1 VDAEG
6 DVNMRSI
13 YIAALC
19 ALAVTASAQNK
30 SDESHA
36 HHAPK
41 ATAYVPGLGEI
52 MSLQQMRHAK
62 LWLAGSQKN
71 WPLADYELDEL
82 REGFDDVQKL
92 HATHDGIPVG
102 AMAKSL
108 TTPPV
113 EALAKAIDAKDA
125 AVFTK
130 SFDQLTEACNSC
142 HRAAKHGFIVIV
154 RPATSPFPNQKFA
167 P

>member
-1 VDAEG
+1 
-6 DVNMRSI
+6 MRAI
-13 YIAALC
+13 QVVALC
-19 ALAVTASAQNK
+19 TIVMASAIA
-30 SDESHA
+30 DEDHV
-36 HHAPK
+36 HHAPS
-41 ATAYVPGLGEI
+41 AAGYVPGLGEL
-52 MSLQQMRHAK
+52 MTLQQMRHAK

-125 AVFTK
+125 AAFTK

-142 HRAAKHGFIVIV
+142 HRAAKHGFIVIT

>member
-1 VDAEG
+1 MDTEG
-6 DVNMRSI
+6 DLIMR
-13 YIAALC
+13 ALHVAIVC
-19 ALAVTASAQNK
+19 GLAVATANAQ
-30 SDESHA
+30 DSHMHHEA
-36 HHAPK
+36 HA
-41 ATAYVPGLGEI
+41 ASAYVPGLGEI

-92 HATHDGIPVG
+92 HATHEGIPVG

-113 EALAKAIDAKDA
+113 DALAKAIDAKDA
-125 AVFTK
+125 AGFAK
-130 SFDQLTEACNSC
+130 SFDQLTDACNAC
-142 HRAAKHGFIVIV
+142 HRAAKRGFIVIT
-154 RPATSPFPNQKFA
+154 RPSTSPYPNQRFT

>member
-1 VDAEG
+1 
-6 DVNMRSI
+6 MKPSRLC
-13 YIAALC
+13 IAVLC
-19 ALAVTASAQNK
+19 SLAMTSSLADDK
-30 SDESHA
+30 EHM
-36 HHAPK
+36 HHAPS
-41 ATAYVPGLGEI
+41 TAGGYVPGLGEI

-108 TTPPV
+108 TTPPA
-113 EALAKAIDAKDA
+113 EALAKAIDVKDA
-125 AVFTK
+125 AAFTK

-142 HRAAKHGFIVIV
+142 HRAAKHGFIVIT
-154 RPATSPFPNQKFA
+154 RPATSPFPNQKFT